1 MSYRV
6 YSALSARVRAFKTN
20 VLAPDRRTNPWARLA
35 CRLLGIALLAGL
47 LGLGML
53 LYSFLVVVNAIQR
66 LISGKPPTSAPQG
79 QVMDGQYKV
88 VDRKP
93 DPPVTHKEF

>member
-20 VLAPDRRTNPWARLA
+20 VLAPERRTNPWTRLA

-53 LYSFLVVVNAIQR
+53 LYSFLVVLNAIQR
-66 LISGKPPTSAPQG
+66 LFSGKPPTSAPQG
-79 QVMDGQYKV
+79 RVMDGQYKV
-88 VDRKP
+88 VDREP
-93 DPPVTHKEF
+93 ESSVMRKEF